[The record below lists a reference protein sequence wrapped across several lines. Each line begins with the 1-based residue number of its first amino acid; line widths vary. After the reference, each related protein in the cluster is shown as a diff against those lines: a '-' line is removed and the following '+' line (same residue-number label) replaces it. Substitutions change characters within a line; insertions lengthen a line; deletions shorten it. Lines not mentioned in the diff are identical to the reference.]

1 MSGTGG
7 TAFVSAVFAEV
18 GPLRSYLERL
28 DELGVE
34 AGDVE
39 VRSSSPIEDDL
50 PAAHTPTRSRVL
62 PIGLLG
68 ALLGGTTAYLV
79 VSLSAQAYP
88 MPTGGMPIVPL
99 PTTGIIVFEGT
110 ALGTI
115 LFTVAA
121 VLLEGRM
128 FRRVVAG
135 PLDHHLAA
143 GRLLVNV
150 AGGSEE
156 TLEEVEK
163 VAGESAVE
171 VFSSVRDSSEVERES
186 SQRPNGESG
195 QPDV

>member
-1 MSGTGG
+1 MSGS
-7 TAFVSAVFAEV
+7 AFVSAVFEEV
-18 GPLRSYLERL
+18 APLRRYLERL
-28 DELGVE
+28 EELGVD
-34 AGDVE
+34 ASTVE
-39 VRSSSPIEDDL
+39 VRSSAPIEDEL
-50 PAAHTPTRSRVL
+50 PRAHLPKRSRVL
-62 PIGLLG
+62 PFGLLG

-128 FRRVVAG
+128 FKRVVSG

-150 AGGSEE
+150 AGGSDE
-156 TLEEVEK
+156 TLGEVEK

-171 VFSSVRDSSEVERES
+171 VFSSVGEASGERAETA
-186 SQRPNGESG
+186 G
-195 QPDV
+195 